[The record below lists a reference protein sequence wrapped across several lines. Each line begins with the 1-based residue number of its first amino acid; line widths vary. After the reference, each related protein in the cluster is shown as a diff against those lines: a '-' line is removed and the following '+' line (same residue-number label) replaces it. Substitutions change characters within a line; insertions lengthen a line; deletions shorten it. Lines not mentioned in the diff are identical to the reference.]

1 MALMKQ
7 ALAQHYKELPA
18 DRQAGQ
24 AAFLKVAKE
33 QTLEDMRAELEGGEQ
48 LEEGAI
54 DEQDIEEQFNMEDID
69 VMEEEG
75 MDESYIDIDESDY
88 TQLID
93 KERF

>member
-1 MALMKQ
+1 M
-7 ALAQHYKELPA
+7 
-18 DRQAGQ
+18 
-24 AAFLKVAKE
+24 AKE